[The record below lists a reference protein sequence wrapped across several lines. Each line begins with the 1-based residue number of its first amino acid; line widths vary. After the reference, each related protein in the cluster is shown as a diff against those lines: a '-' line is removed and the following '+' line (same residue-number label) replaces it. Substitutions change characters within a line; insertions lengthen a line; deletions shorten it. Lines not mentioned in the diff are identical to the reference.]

1 MMEITEHQ
9 TKYFTV
15 KTANSLHS
23 NHHVEGDQAEGS
35 KAFVGGGSA
44 QFHFAQCNIREIL

>member
-23 NHHVEGDQAEGS
+23 NHHVEGDQA
-35 KAFVGGGSA
+35 FVGGGSA
-44 QFHFAQCNIREIL
+44 QFHFAQCNKRENF